1 MFNKR
6 IRSVINVNNDDL
18 DLQDKTDLT
27 DYVST
32 ISFLPGHSQRFHML
46 VASSLQRE
54 VFKGNVSSISSL
66 TVNRVLP
73 AVSRIF
79 RLVEEGRIVEFQEM
93 LREGQASLRD
103 HDEYGASLL
112 FVSDLPLSAPSLASG
127 LCL

>member
-1 MFNKR
+1 
-6 IRSVINVNNDDL
+6 
-18 DLQDKTDLT
+18 
-27 DYVST
+27 
-32 ISFLPGHSQRFHML
+32 ML